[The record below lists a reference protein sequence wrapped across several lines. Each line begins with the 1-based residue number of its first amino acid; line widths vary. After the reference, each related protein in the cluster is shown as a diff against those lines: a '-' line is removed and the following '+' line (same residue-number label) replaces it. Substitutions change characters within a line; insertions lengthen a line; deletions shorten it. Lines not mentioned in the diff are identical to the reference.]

1 MSYTTLVTNLTVAQ
15 VNGQQIGTAASQ
27 VTEWHK
33 HNKQYLWGYDNTPD
47 NIVTQFISRGNSQRL
62 VYYNA
67 DQAFDLTA
75 TGLKPNTV
83 HTFTFNNIDV
93 SAFCQPLGG
102 IVGAALTT
110 DAGGQ
115 LKFTYYYTNN
125 ITTTAPNNQYISASP
140 GILGGAVST
149 VSSAQSIINSLTGDK
164 VGTLSN
170 SDGTST
176 AQVLIVFYSQ
186 QTPTPVEQPN
196 QSLEFYNGTNQYDN
210 GEYYNPYDT
219 N

>member
-1 MSYTTLVTNLTVAQ
+1 MSYTTIVTNLTVAQ
-15 VNGQQIGTAASQ
+15 VNGQQIGTTASQ
-27 VTEWHK
+27 IEEWHK
-33 HNKQYLWGYDNTPD
+33 HNKQWEWGYDNTPD
-47 NIVTQFISRGNSQRL
+47 NIVTDFIRGGGSQRL

-67 DQAFDLTA
+67 AQAFDLTA

-102 IVGAALTT
+102 AVGAALIT

-115 LKFTYYYTNN
+115 LKFTYYYTND
-125 ITTTAPNNQYISASP
+125 ITTTAPNNQYISASA
-140 GILGGAVST
+140 GTLGGAAST
-149 VSSAQSIINSLTGDK
+149 VASAQSIINSLTGNK

-176 AQVLIVFYSQ
+176 AQVMIVFYSQ
-186 QTPTPVEQPN
+186 QTPTPVEQQFVTWDSN
-196 QSLEFYNGTNQYDN
+196 QVESPYYDN
-210 GEYYNPYDT
+210 SSWT
-219 N
+219 

>member
-27 VTEWHK
+27 LKEWHK
-33 HNKQYLWGYDNTPD
+33 HNDQAQWGYANTPD
-47 NIVTQFISRGNSQRL
+47 NLVTDYVDHGNSQRL

-67 DQAFDLTA
+67 AQAFNLTA

-83 HTFTFNNIDV
+83 HTFTFNNADV
-93 SAFCQPLGG
+93 SAFCQPVGG
-102 IVGAALTT
+102 AVGAPLTT

-115 LKFTYYYTNN
+115 LKFTYYYTND
-125 ITTTAPNNQYISASP
+125 ITTTAPNNQYISASA
-140 GILGGAVST
+140 GVLGGAAST
-149 VSSAQSIINSLTGDK
+149 VASAQSIINSLTGNK

-176 AQVLIVFYSQ
+176 SQLTIVFYSQ
-186 QTPTPVEQPN
+186 QVPTPVEQGSYSTYYN
-196 QSLEFYNGTNQYDN
+196 LENPGYNGWS
-210 GEYYNPYDT
+210 GESFGI
-219 N
+219 

>member
-1 MSYTTLVTNLTVAQ
+1 MSYTTIVTNLTVAQ

-47 NIVTQFISRGNSQRL
+47 NIVTQYIKRGNSQRL

-140 GILGGAVST
+140 GILGGAAST
-149 VSSAQSIINSLTGDK
+149 VSSAQSIVNSLTGDK

-186 QTPTPVEQPN
+186 QTPTPVQ
-196 QSLEFYNGTNQYDN
+196 QQFFNGTNQYDN
-210 GEYYNPYDT
+210 GELINPFDT